1 MVPKAYWPTAL
12 ISTMVKVLTALVAK
26 NISQLVEQHQLL
38 PKNHFGGRPGRTTA
52 DAIHYI
58 VHKIKI
64 AWANDRV
71 TSVLFLDVEGAFP
84 NAVTNR
90 LIHNLRKRRIPEVY
104 TRFVRVLLT
113 NRRTRLK
120 FDDFT
125 SGLIEIVNGIGQG
138 NPLSMILYIIYNAD
152 LLKIT
157 DDDNHKTALGYI
169 DDMAL
174 LVTSSN
180 FEETTTKLQN
190 LMEKSEGGLEWSRAQ
205 NSHFE
210 MAKSAV
216 LHMARK
222 TMVDLE
228 DNRARA
234 PLSIPPLTVDG
245 QVITIVQSYKY
256 LGVQID
262 AQLRWKEQVQW
273 AVANATKWLLQY
285 RRFTRPSSSTST
297 KLM

>member
-1 MVPKAYWPTAL
+1 MVPKAYWPIAL
-12 ISTMVKVLTALVAK
+12 ISTMAKVLTALVAK

-52 DAIHYI
+52 DAIHYL

-64 AWANDRV
+64 AWANDWV

-104 TRFVRVLLT
+104 TRFVRALLT

-228 DNRARA
+228 DNRARV

-256 LGVQID
+256 LGGPN
-262 AQLRWKEQVQW
+262 RC
-273 AVANATKWLLQY
+273 
-285 RRFTRPSSSTST
+285 ST
-297 KLM
+297 